1 MANVVTAKTKDRS
14 LSDGAGQQ
22 ELVVLVHGIA
32 SSRLVFLLMGARL
45 RAAGYATRM
54 WGYPSVFGSNQRH
67 GRELARFVAAKAA
80 TGKYA
85 RIHLVVHSMGSIV
98 TRCALLEGLP
108 PQLGRIVMIGPPNH
122 GSHIA
127 TRLTAIYGWISPTLV
142 EISDREGSFVRTL
155 PPPPQGVEFGV
166 LAAERD
172 RVVRRASTYLEGMR
186 DHAVVRG
193 HHTSSLWSRET
204 AARVIAFLR
213 HGRFTPEGESH
224 VG

>member
-1 MANVVTAKTKDRS
+1 M
-14 LSDGAGQQ
+14 
-22 ELVVLVHGIA
+22 LVHGIA
-32 SSRLVFLLMGARL
+32 STRLVFLLMGARL
-45 RAAGYATRM
+45 RGAGYATRM

-67 GRELARFVAAKAA
+67 GRALARFVAAKAA
-80 TGKYA
+80 SGRFA

-98 TRCALLEGLP
+98 ARCALQEGLP

-127 TRLTAIYGWISPTLV
+127 TRLTAIYGWISPTLA
-142 EISDREGSFVRTL
+142 EISDLEGSFVRSL
-155 PPPPQGVEFGV
+155 PPPPEGVEFGV

-172 RVVRRASTYLEGMR
+172 RVVRRTSTHLAGMR

-204 AARVIAFLR
+204 AGRVIAFLR
-213 HGRFTPEGESH
+213 NGRFGECGQGSGDTNH
-224 VG
+224 G